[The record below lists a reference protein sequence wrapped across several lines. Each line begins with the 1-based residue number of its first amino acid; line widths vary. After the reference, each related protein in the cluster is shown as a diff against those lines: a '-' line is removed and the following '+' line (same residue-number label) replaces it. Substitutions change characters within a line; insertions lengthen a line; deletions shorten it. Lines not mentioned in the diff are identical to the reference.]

1 MAAPPLRWG
10 VLAPGWIAGQFA
22 AALRRG
28 TRQEIV
34 AAGSR
39 SFDRARAFAEEHGA
53 PTAYGSYDELVHDP
67 QVDIVYV
74 ASPHSEHH
82 RQARLAL
89 EAGKPALVEK
99 AFTRNA
105 TEARDLIDLAH
116 ARGLFLLEGMWS
128 RFLPH
133 YDVLQQA
140 VQGGL
145 IGDVT
150 TVFADHGQHLYPDG
164 PDRLSNPDL
173 AGGALLDLAVYPISF
188 ADFVLGPFT
197 TITATG
203 TLTDRGV
210 DQQESLTVANPA
222 GALGVLHASMLA
234 ASPCTASICGTDGRL
249 DIAGTFYLPATV
261 TLYDRDGTAIDRYE
275 PTADVA
281 HQGLRYEAA
290 DAARCVTGGATESPL
305 HPPATTLRI
314 MEAMDEVRRQ
324 LGVHFPDK

>member
-89 EAGKPALVEK
+89 EAGKPVLVEK

-210 DQQESLTVANPA
+210 DQQESLTVANAA

>member
-1 MAAPPLRWG
+1 MPPKPLARVLSWLGGHLWG

-39 SFDRARAFAEEHGA
+39 SFHRARAFAEEHGA

-67 QVDIVYV
+67 QVDIVYI

-89 EAGKPALVEK
+89 KAGKPVLVEK
-99 AFTRNA
+99 AFTRNP

-140 VQGGL
+140 VPGGS

-150 TVFADHGQHLYPDG
+150 TVFADHGQHLYP
-164 PDRLSNPDL
+164 
-173 AGGALLDLAVYPISF
+173 
-188 ADFVLGPFT
+188 
-197 TITATG
+197 TAPTG
-203 TLTDRGV
+203 
-210 DQQESLTVANPA
+210 
-222 GALGVLHASMLA
+222 
-234 ASPCTASICGTDGRL
+234 C
-249 DIAGTFYLPATV
+249 
-261 TLYDRDGTAIDRYE
+261 
-275 PTADVA
+275 PTPTS
-281 HQGLRYEAA
+281 Q
-290 DAARCVTGGATESPL
+290 AARCSTSPSSAVTMNVHRVGDTPCG
-305 HPPATTLRI
+305 
-314 MEAMDEVRRQ
+314 VRRS
-324 LGVHFPDK
+324 PSC